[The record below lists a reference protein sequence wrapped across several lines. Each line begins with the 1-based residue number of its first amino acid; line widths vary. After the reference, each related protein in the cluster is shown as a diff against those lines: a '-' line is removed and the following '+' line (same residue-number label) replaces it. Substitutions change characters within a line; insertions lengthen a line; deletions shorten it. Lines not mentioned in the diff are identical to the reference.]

1 MPLSNRYLYKMSVS
15 ARLVQ
20 IRRFLG
26 LSQKEMGKR
35 VGVSGTTWQNY
46 ELENAAPNAHVLAHL
61 SGEGFDMNWVLT
73 GMGEMRAEGAGRKA
87 EAGFAELAP
96 LDLRRDQVGGA
107 GAHMLVP
114 RFTLRTLDTET
125 GKRMTIEDRSLLD
138 AISFRRDFI
147 RNELKA
153 DPAQLI
159 AVEAPDDSM
168 EPTFAEGDLLL
179 ADTAEPK
186 LRGGGIYVLA
196 SGGTLLVKRLQT
208 KIDGGVIVSSDNAG
222 RYPAEE
228 IRKEDAEKL
237 KIVGRVIWRGGRM

>member
-1 MPLSNRYLYKMSVS
+1 NRYLYKMSVS

-96 LDLRRDQVGGA
+96 LDLRRDQVG
-107 GAHMLVP
+107 
-114 RFTLRTLDTET
+114 
-125 GKRMTIEDRSLLD
+125 
-138 AISFRRDFI
+138 
-147 RNELKA
+147 
-153 DPAQLI
+153 
-159 AVEAPDDSM
+159 
-168 EPTFAEGDLLL
+168 
-179 ADTAEPK
+179 
-186 LRGGGIYVLA
+186 
-196 SGGTLLVKRLQT
+196 
-208 KIDGGVIVSSDNAG
+208 
-222 RYPAEE
+222 
-228 IRKEDAEKL
+228 
-237 KIVGRVIWRGGRM
+237 

>member
-1 MPLSNRYLYKMSVS
+1 MTAA
-15 ARLVQ
+15 ARLTA

-26 LSQKEMGKR
+26 ISQKEMGKR

-73 GMGEMRAEGAGRKA
+73 GEGAMRKEGTA
-87 EAGFAELAP
+87 RKTDAGFAELSP
-96 LDLRRDQVGGA
+96 LELPRNQVGGA
-107 GAHMLVP
+107 GAHVLVP
-114 RFTLRTLDTET
+114 RYALRTLDTET
-125 GKRMTIEDRSLLD
+125 GKRMTVEDRTLLD

-147 RNELKA
+147 QNELKA
-153 DPAQLI
+153 DTAQLI

-168 EPTFAEGDLLL
+168 EPTFSAGDILL
-179 ADTAEPK
+179 ADTGEPK

-196 SGGTLLVKRLQT
+196 SGSTLLVKRLQM
-208 KIDGGVIVSSDNAG
+208 KIDGGVIVSSDNAKL
-222 RYPAEE
+222 YPPEE
-228 IRKEDAEKL
+228 IGKRDAEAL